1 MFGIFGSGKVRD
13 WSPAEVDQGLKDA
26 KIILVDVRELEEFQS
41 QRIAGAIHHPL
52 SSFEP
57 KALPAPNG
65 KTIVLHCGSGMRS
78 AKAVEQCKKAGLD
91 IDSHLAGG
99 INAWKGAGL
108 PTLSGPVKS
117 GR

>member
-26 KIILVDVRELEEFQS
+26 KIILVDVRELAEFQS

-57 KALPAPNG
+57 KALPAPPSS
-65 KTIVLHCGSGMRS
+65 VWSCQRPRPARS
-78 AKAVEQCKKAGLD
+78 K
-91 IDSHLAGG
+91 
-99 INAWKGAGL
+99 
-108 PTLSGPVKS
+108 P
-117 GR
+117 GRPSPSRRMAHRRLCRPLFCRSILQ